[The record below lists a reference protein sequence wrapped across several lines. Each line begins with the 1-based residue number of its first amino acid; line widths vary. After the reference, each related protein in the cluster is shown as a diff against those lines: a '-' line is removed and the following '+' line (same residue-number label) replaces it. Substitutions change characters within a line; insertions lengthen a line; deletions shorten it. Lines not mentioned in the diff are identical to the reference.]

1 MTPKHLSNEIFW
13 YFSKYYGE
21 WGNGDP
27 GKKWKKNR
35 GHLPPSLQGAPAT
48 TQVIRCPLWAY
59 SHDPHSHLPTHASF
73 DPQFYRR
80 KKDCWNRH
88 EWIRLTRWLSLVA
101 FAEHF

>member
-1 MTPKHLSNEIFW
+1 MRFFGNFQNTMESGGAMEIL
-13 YFSKYYGE
+13 E
-21 WGNGDP
+21 I
-27 GKKWKKNR
+27 KWKNNR

-59 SHDPHSHLPTHASF
+59 SHDPHSHLPTRASF